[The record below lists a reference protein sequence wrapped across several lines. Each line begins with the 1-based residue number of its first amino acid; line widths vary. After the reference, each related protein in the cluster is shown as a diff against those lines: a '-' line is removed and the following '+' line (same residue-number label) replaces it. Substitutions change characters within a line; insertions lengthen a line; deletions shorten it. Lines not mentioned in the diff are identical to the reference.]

1 MHTEWECVV
10 NGKLTGI
17 IHNFFVVVV
26 QDWLYCVTHLV
37 FAIVSIHYIYH
48 DGVLLSWLIDIN
60 CVTID
65 FVTTL
70 INFNSE

>member
-1 MHTEWECVV
+1 MHTEWNCVV

-17 IHNFFVVVV
+17 FVAV

-70 INFNSE
+70 INSNSE